1 MVSLPRARLDWR
13 PGLIGRLVIGVAF
26 LSVIASVIFVAR
38 EMKTSREQARHI
50 SRLAQ
55 EMTWDVEPGPSQD
68 IHFPEAGPYD
78 VRHGYVRIPEFTER
92 ATARGYKVD
101 AQARWSKR
109 MLEVADRGLFP
120 TYWEK
125 TRAGLVLIAG
135 DNEPMYD
142 ARRPVRTYPNFQSLP
157 DLTVQSLLFIENRE
171 LLDPNYPYRN
181 PAVEWDRLAR
191 SILQLGIH
199 QLDPEKRV
207 TGGSTLAT
215 QMEKY
220 RHSDE
225 GRTSSPSEKFRQVAS
240 ASLRAYLHGEE
251 TMESRQR
258 IVTEYINSLPLGAV
272 RGHGEVI
279 GVGDGL
285 EAWYGVDFDEVNR
298 LLAPAEGG
306 QPNLKARA
314 MAYKQVVSLLLAQ
327 RRPAY
332 YLDPKRDALENRTN
346 DYLTVL
352 GREKVIPEELMKAAL
367 AQKLVLKPTDPG
379 KHHTDYIERKSANA
393 VRPRLL
399 TMFDVPQLY
408 DLDRLDLTV
417 HTTLDRK
424 AQEGVT
430 KVLSRMGDPAFLD
443 QHGLRGFRLLERG
456 DPRKVIYSFTLYEHV
471 GDADLMRVQ
480 VDNYNQPLNINE
492 GVKLELGSTAKL
504 RTLVTYLECV
514 AELQARLSNLDS
526 LRAVEVAPSDKLTRW
541 AVDYFSA
548 GNDTSLAA
556 VLDAALNR
564 PYSAS
569 PDESFF
575 TGGGVHRFANFEP
588 SDNGK
593 VLTVREAL
601 RRSVNLVFIRMM
613 RDIVRYELA
622 RHENL
627 PELLAD
633 KDDPRRLEYLQ
644 RFADKEGQVFLNKFW
659 KKYKDVTGDEAL
671 DVLLDNMARSP
682 AKLAVVHRTVEPD
695 AGKEEFVEFMRS
707 HLPGSRLSDSALED
721 LYDRYGADKWSLA
734 DRAYICRVHPLE
746 LWLVGY
752 RRAHP
757 DASRTDAVKAS
768 AQERQDA
775 YSWLFTVRHKQ
786 RQDFRI
792 QSLMEVDAFT
802 AIHARWKR
810 LGYPF
815 ESLVPSY
822 ATAIGSSADRPAA
835 LAELVGIIVNGG
847 VRYPA
852 TRIESMTFGAGTP
865 YETRLVRAPSTGERV
880 LRPEIA
886 RAIRPEL
893 IGIVEGG
900 TAVRLKGAFKAP
912 DGTPIPV
919 GGKTGTGDNRSTS
932 YDSRG
937 NEISSTAINR
947 TSTFAFLIG
956 DRFYGV
962 LTAYVP
968 GEQADHYGFTS
979 SLPVAILGMLEPE
992 LEQLVLAPS
1001 PTAPIPVPVPAPA
1014 DEDSSSVVRETV
1026 PQLVPSELAPTEMAP
1041 TDSLPPGTPAPQ

>member
-50 SRLAQ
+50 SKLAQ

-68 IHFPEAGPYD
+68 IHFPDGGPYD
-78 VRHGYVRIPEFTER
+78 VRHGYVRIPEFTEL
-92 ATARGYKVD
+92 ATTHGYKVE
-101 AQARWSKR
+101 AQARWSQR

-125 TRAGLVLIAG
+125 TRAGLVLMAG
-135 DNEPMYD
+135 DNEPIYD
-142 ARRPVRTYPNFQSLP
+142 ARRPVRTYTNFEALP
-157 DLTVQSLLFIENRE
+157 DLAVQSLLFIENRE
-171 LLDPNYPYRN
+171 LLDPHYPYRN

-272 RGHGEVI
+272 PGHGEVI

-285 EAWYGVDFDEVNR
+285 EAWYGADFDEVNR

-306 QPNLKARA
+306 KPNLKARA
-314 MAYKQVVSLLLAQ
+314 LAYKQVLSLLLAQ
-327 RRPAY
+327 RRPGY
-332 YLDPKRDALENRTN
+332 YLDPKRDALESRTN
-346 DYLTVL
+346 EYLNVL
-352 GREKVIPEELMKAAL
+352 GRGKIIPEELMKTAL
-367 AQKLVLKPTDPG
+367 AQKLVLKPADPRRFD
-379 KHHTDYIERKSANA
+379 TDYIERKSANA
-393 VRPRLL
+393 MRPRLL
-399 TMFDVPQLY
+399 TMLNVPQLY
-408 DLDRLDLTV
+408 DLDRLDLIV

-424 AQEGVT
+424 AQAGVT

-443 QHGLRGFRLLERG
+443 AHGLRGFRLLDHG
-456 DPRKVIYSFTLYEHV
+456 DPRQVIYSFTLYEHV

-504 RTLVTYLECV
+504 RTLVTYLECIS
-514 AELQARLSNLDS
+514 ELQAKLTNPDS
-526 LRAVEVAPSDKLTRW
+526 LRAVKVAPSDKLTRW
-541 AVDYFSA
+541 AVDYFAA
-548 GNDTSLAA
+548 GNDTSLTA

-575 TGGGVHRFANFEP
+575 TGGGVHRFSNFEP
-588 SDNGK
+588 GDNGK

-627 PELLAD
+627 PELIAD

-644 RFADKEGQVFLNKFW
+644 RFADKEGQVFLNKFY
-659 KKYKDVTGDEAL
+659 KKYKELPADDAIE
-671 DVLLDNMARSP
+671 VLLDNMSHSP
-682 AKLAVVHRTVEPD
+682 AKLAVVHRTVVPA

-707 HLPGSRLSDSALED
+707 HLPGSRLSDGALEE
-721 LYDRYGADKWSLA
+721 LYDRYAMDKWSLA

-752 RRAHP
+752 LRDHP
-757 DASRTDAVKAS
+757 GATRSEAVKAS
-768 AQERQDA
+768 VQERQDA

-792 QSLMEVDAFT
+792 QSLMEVDAFS

-815 ESLVPSY
+815 GSLVPSY

-835 LAELVGIIVNGG
+835 LAELVGVIVNGG
-847 VRYPA
+847 VRYPS

-865 YETRLVRAPSTGERV
+865 YETRLARSPSVGERV
-880 LRPEIA
+880 LRHEIA
-886 RAIRPEL
+886 AAIRPEL

-900 TAVRLKGAFKAP
+900 TAVRLKGAFKGP
-912 DGTPIPV
+912 DGTPIAV
-919 GGKTGTGDNRSTS
+919 GGKTGTGDNRSTA
-932 YDSRG
+932 YDSHG

-947 TSTFAFLIG
+947 TSVFAFLIG

-968 GEQADHYGFTS
+968 GQQADNYGFTS
-979 SLPVAILGMLEPE
+979 ALPVAILGMLEPE
-992 LEQLVLAPS
+992 LEQLVLSPAPS
-1001 PTAPIPVPVPAPA
+1001 APIPAPVPAPA
-1014 DEDSSSVVRETV
+1014 DDDSSLVVREPAPAAV
-1026 PQLVPSELAPTEMAP
+1026 LSEAP
-1041 TDSLPPGTPAPQ
+1041 TDSLPPGAPAPQ